1 MVEEKR
7 LILYEEMVALMAT
20 NTDLTLYREDVKII
34 KRAILESQGRALRL
48 ASGQELSLYFGI
60 GLYISA
66 HSREGYWGTGAID
79 AISEQLHKEMPGL
92 RGFSSGNMRKMRIF
106 AEFWSQYLNCSPS
119 ANEIQPSDTETLIN
133 TDSFSVQKW
142 SPVANEIKRDDIL
155 SVSFTH
161 HMEILLKTKD
171 INEVLFYLRQ
181 TVMHQWNKYELRDAL
196 KQNIYKNGDN
206 TIPNNFI
213 ETIPDTRL
221 ALKTVQ
227 MFKDEYIL
235 DYINAEDID
244 EEYDCVDER
253 VVENQIVR
261 NIRKFIMTFGKDFAF
276 LGNQYHLEMY
286 GVEHFP
292 DLLFF
297 NRELNAL
304 VVIELKIGDFKDAY
318 LGQLFGYLKILDDKV
333 KKPHENPSVGI
344 VLCKEANKAY
354 AQYAVQDY
362 SKPMGVATYSTLAEM
377 PEEMQQTLP
386 DVEELKK
393 LL

>member
-1 MVEEKR
+1 MVNK
-7 LILYEEMVALMAT
+7 
-20 NTDLTLYREDVKII
+20 TDITPYRQDVKII
-34 KRAILESQGRALRL
+34 KKAILESQGRALRL
-48 ASGQELSLYFGI
+48 ASGQQLSLYFGI
-60 GLYISA
+60 GQYISA
-66 HSREGYWGTGAID
+66 HSRKGHWGTGAID

-106 AEFWSQYLNCSPS
+106 AEFWSSYINCSPM
-119 ANEIQPSDTETLIN
+119 ANEIESADTELIIA
-133 TDSFSVQKW
+133 TDSFSIQKW
-142 SPVANEIKRDDIL
+142 SPVANEINREDIL
-155 SVSFTH
+155 SVSFSH

-181 TVMHQWNKYELRDAL
+181 TVIHQWNKYELRDAL
-196 KQNIYKNGDN
+196 KQDIFKNGNN

-213 ETIPDTRL
+213 ETVPDTRL
-221 ALKTVQ
+221 AIKTIR

-244 EEYDCVDER
+244 EDYECVDER

-261 NIRKFIMTFGKDFAF
+261 NIRKFIMTFGRDFAF
-276 LGNQYHLEMY
+276 LGNQYHLEIY

-297 NRELNAL
+297 NRELNSL
-304 VVIELKIGDFKDAY
+304 VVVELKIGAFKDSY

-344 VLCKEANKAY
+344 ILCKEADKAY
-354 AQYAVQDY
+354 AEYAVRDY
-362 SKPMGVATYSTLAEM
+362 SKPMGVATYKTLADM
-377 PEEMQQTLP
+377 PDSLREALP
-386 DVEELKK
+386 DIEELKK

>member
-1 MVEEKR
+1 M
-7 LILYEEMVALMAT
+7 
-20 NTDLTLYREDVKII
+20 
-34 KRAILESQGRALRL
+34 
-48 ASGQELSLYFGI
+48 SLYFGI

-119 ANEIQPSDTETLIN
+119 ANEIQPSDIETLLN

-196 KQNIYKNGDN
+196 KQDIYKNGNN

>member
-1 MVEEKR
+1 
-7 LILYEEMVALMAT
+7 MVALMAT

-66 HSREGYWGTGAID
+66 HSRDGYWGTGAID

-196 KQNIYKNGDN
+196 KQDIYKNGDN

-213 ETIPDTRL
+213 ETITDTRL